1 MNRMTLNLEQLR
13 VDSFET
19 EPRVQETGPAP
30 GPRRAWSDDSVCP
43 TTNPSDRR
51 FCY

>member
-1 MNRMTLNLEQLR
+1 MNKLVLNLEQLE

-19 EPRVQETGPAP
+19 ERRAREDGPVQ

-43 TTNPSDRR
+43 TTAPSDRR